1 MSNEKNNLLALC
13 KDRMKNRRITHPD
26 IDTEDT
32 GAIVAIIM
40 YFIAKEP
47 SICMTKLECYLI
59 LLDRICVD
67 KKKYHL
73 FSWRLNEKG
82 RIRDFKSFIN
92 SMKEQK
98 LFYLRENSKYYFEFV
113 KDNADSI
120 IDKFPLMLSN
130 VISWL
135 DSILNVCK
143 DMNSREMLSCIIG
156 TREKTNQAIARNNIL
171 TAMANNL
178 KLYQQEQSC
187 DDNHGKEPEEVKLI
201 KKLLGL

>member
-1 MSNEKNNLLALC
+1 MSTNEKNNLLALC

-47 SICMTKLECYLI
+47 SICVTKLECYLI
-59 LLDRICVD
+59 LLDRICIY

-98 LFYLRENSKYYFEFV
+98 LIYLRENSKYYFEFV

-120 IDKFPLMLSN
+120 IDKFPSMLSH

-135 DSILNVCK
+135 DNILDVCK
-143 DMNSREMLSCIIG
+143 SMNSKEMLSMIIG
-156 TREKTNQAIARNNIL
+156 TKKMTDISLACKNVFEAMNRNLQYYN
-171 TAMANNL
+171 
-178 KLYQQEQSC
+178 
-187 DDNHGKEPEEVKLI
+187 VF
-201 KKLLGL
+201 

>member
-1 MSNEKNNLLALC
+1 MSTNEKNNLLALC

-92 SMKEQK
+92 SIKKQK
-98 LFYLRENSKYYFEFV
+98 LIYLRENSKYYFEFV

-120 IDKFPLMLSN
+120 IDKFPSMLSH

-135 DSILNVCK
+135 DNILDVCK
-143 DMNSREMLSCIIG
+143 SMNSKEMLSMIIG
-156 TREKTNQAIARNNIL
+156 TKKMTDISLACKNVFEAMNRNLQYYN
-171 TAMANNL
+171 
-178 KLYQQEQSC
+178 
-187 DDNHGKEPEEVKLI
+187 VF
-201 KKLLGL
+201 